1 MAYIQGA
8 EKEGGKIVTGG
19 KRWAGSEGGFY
30 VEPTII
36 GEVTPDM
43 TCVKEEV
50 SAVWAGR
57 ESDEYDGVLTM
68 ACPTSDLWTGHLG
81 RQVRDGG
88 RSPRARKQ
96 HHIWTRRGRLHL

>member
-50 SAVWAGR
+50 SAVWK
-57 ESDEYDGVLTM
+57 S
-68 ACPTSDLWTGHLG
+68 
-81 RQVRDGG
+81 
-88 RSPRARKQ
+88 
-96 HHIWTRRGRLHL
+96 

>member
-1 MAYIQGA
+1 MAYIEGA

-50 SAVWAGR
+50 SVVWMGWRAAQ
-57 ESDEYDGVLTM
+57 YDWELTT
-68 ACPTSDLWTGHLG
+68 AYPPLDLWTGHLG
-81 RQVRDGG
+81 R
-88 RSPRARKQ
+88 
-96 HHIWTRRGRLHL
+96 